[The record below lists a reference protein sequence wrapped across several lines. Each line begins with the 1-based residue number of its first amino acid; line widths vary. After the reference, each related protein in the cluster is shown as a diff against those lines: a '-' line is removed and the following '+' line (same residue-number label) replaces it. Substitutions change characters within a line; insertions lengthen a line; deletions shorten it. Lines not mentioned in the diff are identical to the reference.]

1 MNDGGR
7 AKNPKRKAAT
17 SKADGGEA
25 PDKKRRTTRASRA
38 PVAPPSIDLVTTHVA
53 LNNCDVD
60 TLASKLSS
68 EDAEEVSWALNGL
81 LKASADDGAN
91 YCLGLGGEKAIGALV
106 KLFDEAIGWE
116 ESREDDEDNESNDKN
131 LTPTSSHWDAS
142 SLSGK
147 HQRWATFC
155 RDKLASP
162 LASSS
167 DPNLLID
174 LETDARILETV
185 ISIMRNLSFV
195 AQNLRFMAHS
205 EDALR
210 VLTGALYYR
219 GYAVGGEGRTEGH
232 NPSGGDVPLSS
243 HHNNMCVH
251 AISTFMNLSP
261 LIDVTGR
268 QYFIDRVLVETEDSK
283 EVLATVPDQKP
294 QGTEVVGYPSYGVA
308 PYFGFGGMY
317 LAKQYDTKA
326 ETIDAVPDTVVWD
339 LVGSHVQAT
348 LAIFPALSAIMN
360 PNDTTSVSTSASGWH
375 RPSVHG
381 LLELFT
387 TLMENTDNK
396 GIFLCIPDAML
407 HTLTDLLFLPRLGP
421 DSLEYIDPTRNVVTR
436 VVALKLMMGYD
447 SSIDTDLRDRSCDLL
462 VKLTELSPSIK
473 RRLGMAPSIS
483 GMTCNISSDRSIDGL
498 SSSILQTDVTSS
510 IRRMNVRLYDSL
522 LSMIST
528 KSGRGDAGQLATQLL
543 ANLAVVPENRAGIM
557 YVERKLI
564 SMASKDPHIARVA
577 CNSQIFKS

>member
-68 EDAEEVSWALNGL
+68 EDVEEVSWALNGL
-81 LKASADDGAN
+81 LKASADD
-91 YCLGLGGEKAIGALV
+91 
-106 KLFDEAIGWE
+106 
-116 ESREDDEDNESNDKN
+116 
-131 LTPTSSHWDAS
+131 
-142 SLSGK
+142 GK

-375 RPSVHG
+375 RP
-381 LLELFT
+381 F
-387 TLMENTDNK
+387 
-396 GIFLCIPDAML
+396 
-407 HTLTDLLFLPRLGP
+407 DLLFLPRLGP

-498 SSSILQTDVTSS
+498 SSSILQTDMTSS
-510 IRRMNVRLYDSL
+510 FRRMNVRLYDSL